1 MLPDRGTT
9 PLPPPPHTPFAS
21 AAAHSAHGAVGHTHP
36 CTDITVA
43 QLVNVAHAPKSSK
56 PWRFFIRS
64 GKRSLYMQGGHG
76 RVDEQLQ
83 LILAANNARAAHA
96 KFRRRNTIS

>member
-1 MLPDRGTT
+1 M
-9 PLPPPPHTPFAS
+9 
-21 AAAHSAHGAVGHTHP
+21 
-36 CTDITVA
+36 A

-64 GKRSLYMQGGHG
+64 GKRSLYMQAESKEDM
-76 RVDEQLQ
+76 DEWMNNFN